1 MAALPP
7 SLLLLF
13 YLFVVLVIPHSRQA
27 EETDK
32 ATEPFVRV
40 ILERWGEVGEEEGG
54 VLGRNQEQNTKH
66 KQKWGR
72 GGGG

>member
-13 YLFVVLVIPHSRQA
+13 YLFVVLVIPHSTEA

-40 ILERWGEVGEEEGG
+40 ILERWGEVRKGKGG
-54 VLGRNQEQNTKH
+54 ARNQEQNTKH

>member
-1 MAALPP
+1 MGFPVFVAALPQ

-13 YLFVVLVIPHSRQA
+13 YLFVVLVIPHSREA

-40 ILERWGEVGEEEGG
+40 ILERWGEV
-54 VLGRNQEQNTKH
+54 QE
-66 KQKWGR
+66 
-72 GGGG
+72 GGGGGNQE